1 MDKLPCCICVNFAFI
16 IYISCPPYLI
26 HTFPCHIFLLCHSL
40 YHHLHLFLPLHIS
53 WTYVSLSINS
63 SCQSSSLFHF
73 LQYSFP
79 SSYVDKLSC
88 CVCFFSFLLSCSHPF
103 HTSFVHYPATSCYPC
118 SFILSSSSPP
128 LPIPTP
134 SYSYTHFPSFHLN
147 HLHLHLSFI

>member
-1 MDKLPCCICVNFAFI
+1 MSSIPHSYLSLPHLPSVSFTL
-16 IYISCPPYLI
+16 SSSPLI
-26 HTFPCHIFLLCHSL
+26 PTPSH
-40 YHHLHLFLPLHIS
+40 PLHIS

-79 SSYVDKLSC
+79 SSSFNIPSIPPMWIDFPA
-88 CVCFFSFLLSCSHPF
+88 VCFFSFLLSCSHPF
-103 HTSFVHYPATSCYPC
+103 HTSFIHYPVKSCYPC

-147 HLHLHLSFI
+147 HLHLYLSFI